1 MTDIKL
7 TDDTVAVH
15 DAPAPDD
22 LTPEVLDRV
31 ARALQADRRKPA
43 DKQKQWDEE
52 FKRRMLA
59 VIEMFED
66 GPEVILQCKVADQF
80 TRAFEKITHNIA
92 QAGTQAKRE
101 LRDLKRDDVGIE
113 ITQNMIDDKEDKIQ
127 LLRDQYHISN
137 HTYKIMRYQIRPQVI
152 GATGVNW
159 GQYIPAD
166 EMARVKRV
174 QFRKGQLTMEQYQA
188 NKQDFWSFARDAGL
202 IQMPRDDSHA
212 TSTD

>member
-1 MTDIKL
+1 MTDIQL
-7 TDDTVAVH
+7 
-15 DAPAPDD
+15 DD

-31 ARALQADRRKPA
+31 AAQLQADRRKPA
-43 DKQKQWDEE
+43 DKQKQWEDEL
-52 FKRRMLA
+52 KRLA
-59 VIEMFED
+59 HAFIAHFED
-66 GPEVILQCKVADQF
+66 GPEIILQCKVADQM
-80 TRAFEKITHNIA
+80 TRMFEKITHNIA

-127 LLRDQYHISN
+127 LLRDQYYIADR
-137 HTYKIMRYQIRPQVI
+137 TYKVFRYQIRQEVI
-152 GATGVNW
+152 GKTGINW
-159 GQYIPAD
+159 GHYIPAD